1 MANPNQYNQYDSDEP
16 VGIISK
22 SQAKREATE
31 LQKLGATLLEFTP
44 KQLLPLN
51 LPENLLHA
59 IKEGRK
65 ITANVA
71 TARNKQYIGKLM
83 RNIDPAPIYAFLDA
97 QNGITNAHNIWLHQ
111 IERLRERMV
120 TDVKA
125 VEKFIADYPEVDI
138 QYLRQ
143 LIRNAQKERQ
153 QQAEGK
159 HIPPKAFRE
168 LFQLMKQYIKEPAT
182 GYQNEATDNPEADSE
197 DNQED

>member
-1 MANPNQYNQYDSDEP
+1 MANQSNQYDSDEP

-31 LQKLGATLLEFTP
+31 LQKLGATLLEYTP

-97 QNGITNAHNIWLHQ
+97 QKGITNEHNIWLHQ
-111 IERLRERMV
+111 IERLRERML
-120 TDVKA
+120 TDAKA
-125 VEKFIADYPEVDI
+125 VEKFIADYPAVDI
-138 QYLRQ
+138 QFLRQ

-153 QQAEGK
+153 QQEAGK

-168 LFQLMKQYIKEPAT
+168 LFQLMKTFIKEPAT
-182 GYQNEATDNPEADSE
+182 GYQDEVSGDEEANEG
-197 DNQED
+197 

>member
-1 MANPNQYNQYDSDEP
+1 MANPNQYDSDEP

-31 LQKLGATLLEFTP
+31 LQKLGETLLQYTP

-51 LPENLLHA
+51 LPDNLLQA

-71 TARNKQYIGKLM
+71 TARQKQYIGKLM

-97 QNGITNAHNIWLHQ
+97 QKGISNEHNIWLHQ
-111 IERLRERMV
+111 IERLRERML
-120 TDVKA
+120 TDTKA
-125 VEKFIADYPEVDI
+125 VEKFIADYPAVDI
-138 QYLRQ
+138 QHLRQ

-153 QQAEGK
+153 QQEAGK

-168 LFQLMKQYIKEPAT
+168 LFQLMKTFIKEPST
-182 GYQNEATDNPEADSE
+182 GFQDEASDDEAA
-197 DNQED
+197 QEE

>member
-1 MANPNQYNQYDSDEP
+1 MANPNQYDSDEP

-31 LQKLGATLLEFTP
+31 LQKLGETLLQYTP

-51 LPENLLHA
+51 LPDNLLQA

-71 TARNKQYIGKLM
+71 TARQKQYIGKLM

-97 QNGITNAHNIWLHQ
+97 QKGISNEHNIWLHQ
-111 IERLRERMV
+111 IERLRERML

-138 QYLRQ
+138 QHLRQ

-153 QQAEGK
+153 QQEAGK

-168 LFQLMKQYIKEPAT
+168 LFQLMKTFIKEPAT
-182 GYQNEATDNPEADSE
+182 GFQDETDDDEAA
-197 DNQED
+197 QEE

>member
-1 MANPNQYNQYDSDEP
+1 MANPNQSNPYDSDEP
-16 VGIISK
+16 IGIISK

-31 LQKLGATLLEFTP
+31 LQKLGATLLEFSP

-51 LPENLLHA
+51 LPENLLQA
-59 IKEGRK
+59 LEEGRK

-97 QNGITNAHNIWLHQ
+97 QKGITNEHNIWLHQ
-111 IERLRERMV
+111 IERLRERML
-120 TDVKA
+120 TDAKA
-125 VEKFIADYPEVDI
+125 VEKFIADYPSVDI
-138 QYLRQ
+138 QHLRQ

-153 QQAEGK
+153 QQEAGK

-168 LFQLMKQYIKEPAT
+168 LFQLMKTFIKEPAT
-182 GYQNEATDNPEADSE
+182 GYQNEAASDEENTEE
-197 DNQED
+197 

>member
-1 MANPNQYNQYDSDEP
+1 MANPNQYDSDEP

-31 LQKLGATLLEFTP
+31 LQKLGETLLQYTP

-51 LPENLLHA
+51 LPDNLLQA

-71 TARNKQYIGKLM
+71 TARQKQYIGKLM

-97 QNGITNAHNIWLHQ
+97 QKGISNEHNIWLHQ
-111 IERLRERMV
+111 IERLRERML
-120 TDVKA
+120 TDTKA
-125 VEKFIADYPEVDI
+125 VEKFIADYPAVDI
-138 QYLRQ
+138 QHLRQ

-153 QQAEGK
+153 QQEAGK

-168 LFQLMKQYIKEPAT
+168 LFQLMKTFIKEPAT
-182 GYQNEATDNPEADSE
+182 GFQDEASNDEAA
-197 DNQED
+197 QEE